1 MALIDEE
8 VVNKMKDEMLEIL
21 KQENKKIKEKQK
33 NCCLDKIPKPQNL
46 EIMVE
51 ALMSSPYLDVLYGD
65 RENYEMAAEHLISED
80 IVKVVR
86 CKNCRWFIKRKYE
99 EGYDGNCDLRGGE
112 VRNDYYCNHGERT
125 PRNDEVRE

>member
-21 KQENKKIKEKQK
+21 KQENKKIKDKQK
-33 NCCLDKIPKPQNL
+33 NCCLDKIPKPQYL

-51 ALMSSPYLDVLYGD
+51 TLMSSPYLDVLYGD
-65 RENYEMAAEHLISED
+65 RENYEVAAEHLISKD

-99 EGYDGNCDLRGGE
+99 EGYDGNCDLSGGE
-112 VRNDYYCNHGERT
+112 VCNDYYCNHGERT
-125 PRNDEVRE
+125 PQNDEVRE

>member
-46 EIMVE
+46 EIMAE
-51 ALMSSPYLDVLYGD
+51 TLMSSPYLDVLYGD

-99 EGYDGNCDLRGGE
+99 EGYDGNCDLSGCE
-112 VRNDYYCNHGERT
+112 VCDDYYCNHGECT
-125 PRNDEVRE
+125 PQNDEVRG

>member
-21 KQENKKIKEKQK
+21 KQENKKIKDKQK
-33 NCCLDKIPKPQNL
+33 NCCLDKIPKPQYL

-51 ALMSSPYLDVLYGD
+51 TLMSSPYLDVLYGD
-65 RENYEMAAEHLISED
+65 RENYEVAAEHLISKD

-86 CKNCRWFIKRKYE
+86 CKNCRWFIKQKYE
-99 EGYDGNCDLRGGE
+99 EGYDGNCGLSGCE
-112 VRNDYYCNHGERT
+112 VCNDYYCNHGDRT
-125 PRNDEVRE
+125 PQNDEVRE